1 MDSWCNVDIVW
12 KSVCL
17 YYYNNIVTQQ
27 YNTCCATNIIGT
39 PIQSFSLSWQYQS
52 KSRTYSL
59 RVEMMLAS
67 HNPHLVVRPSSNK
80 DLAGNLGHSYLLS
93 QKIKNHQNFHIGHSM
108 P

>member
-1 MDSWCNVDIVW
+1 MA
-12 KSVCL
+12 
-17 YYYNNIVTQQ
+17 QQ

-80 DLAGNLGHSYLLS
+80 DLVGNPHLLRVGSGMLRHSS
-93 QKIKNHQNFHIGHSM
+93 HSCHSM
-108 P
+108 PLLQPLFKFTYSILKVV

>member
-1 MDSWCNVDIVW
+1 MDSWCNTDIVW

-59 RVEMMLAS
+59 RVEMQLAS
-67 HNPHLVVRPSSNK
+67 RNPPLRDSPNNNRGRVDN
-80 DLAGNLGHSYLLS
+80 
-93 QKIKNHQNFHIGHSM
+93 
-108 P
+108 